1 MNIEKMRASRNN
13 PQVALISYTTVRG
26 KNPEKLICVFE
37 GYEDLPYYETVF
49 NRVGNSTA
57 FTSVIAKGKD
67 QVLALRHILKS
78 NHYQDDKVRFFV
90 DHDFDGLKGHSL
102 GDDIYVTEGY
112 SIENHLADVGILSSL
127 LNSEFKCCSDEDE
140 DAVRGVNALFDEF
153 LAAFF
158 EIMRPVNQAI
168 YYARTHDVKLKNIED
183 RIGEYFLFTLDSIID
198 KNSDYFNLIGWPA
211 DLARDV
217 SSVEGAFSKMD
228 PHMQWRGK
236 FIFELFVKF
245 LHQLKNDRTSDSPK
259 FFAKKA
265 GVKFDPNGE
274 IIRSLAS
281 LSTIPPSLSAFVAQF
296 QS

>member
-1 MNIEKMRASRNN
+1 MNIDKMRASRNN

-37 GYEDLPYYETVF
+37 GYDDLPYYETVF
-49 NRVGNSTA
+49 NRVGRSIEFA
-57 FTSVIAKGKD
+57 SIVAKGKD
-67 QVLALRHILKS
+67 QVLALRQSLQN

-90 DHDFDGLKGHSL
+90 DHDFDGLKGYDF

-112 SIENHLADVGILSSL
+112 SIENHLADSAVLSSL
-127 LNSEFKCCSDEDE
+127 LNSEFKCCEGDEDS
-140 DAVRGVNALFDEF
+140 VKKINILFDDF

-168 YYARTHDVKLKNIED
+168 FYARTHDVKLANIED
-183 RIGEYFLFTLDSIID
+183 RISEYFLFTLENITD
-198 KNSDYFNLIGWPA
+198 KKSDYFQLIGWPV
-211 DLARDV
+211 DLERDT
-217 SSVEGAFSKMD
+217 SSVEGDFSKLD

-236 FIFELFVKF
+236 FIFELFIKF
-245 LHQLKNDRTSDSPK
+245 LHQLKCDRTSNAPTL
-259 FFAKKA
+259 FAKKA

-281 LSTIPPSLSAFVAQF
+281 LSTIPPSLSAFVAHL
-296 QS
+296 

>member
-1 MNIEKMRASRNN
+1 MNLEKMRASRNS

-57 FTSVIAKGKD
+57 FTSIIAKGKD
-67 QVLALRHILKS
+67 QVLALRQALKQ
-78 NHYQDDKVRFFV
+78 NHYQDNKVRFFV
-90 DHDFDGLKGHSL
+90 DHDFDGLKGHAS

-112 SIENHLADVGILSSL
+112 SIENHLADSGILSSL
-127 LNSEFKCCSDEDE
+127 LQSEFKCCADED
-140 DAVRGVNALFDEF
+140 DGAVKRVSALYDEF
-153 LAAFF
+153 LTVFF

-168 YYARTHDVKLKNIED
+168 FYARTHDVKLKNIED
-183 RIGEYFLFTLDSIID
+183 RIGEYFLFTLDSIAD
-198 KNSDYFNLIGWPA
+198 KHSDHFNLIGWPA
-211 DLARDV
+211 DIARDI
-217 SSVEGAFSKMD
+217 SSVEEVFSKMD
-228 PHMQWRGK
+228 PRMDWRGK

-245 LHQLKNDRTSDSPK
+245 LHHLKNDRTSDAPK
-259 FFAKKA
+259 LFSKKV

-281 LSTIPPSLSAFVAQF
+281 LSTIPPSLTAFVAQF
-296 QS
+296 